1 MLTII
6 FKKIERERH
15 ERRRQRE
22 VESEI
27 DREKGR
33 GKIVRQTKRE
43 KQKYR

>member
-6 FKKIERERH
+6 KKIILRERH
-15 ERRRQRE
+15 ERRTKRE
-22 VESEI
+22 AEPCF